1 MIIHTTEAKRLTK
14 ARVIQRSCVSTRVEA
29 LLAYVPSIVL
39 HKDDRAPR
47 LDTSMWRRLLQ
58 ESGLFCTCTVKQLSV
73 WGSCKPEI
81 IFRENRCRTVERYS
95 HTLGSLIKKRTHFCC
110 CAEQKSLQPFCLF
123 LPLKGSCYCTV
134 FSEKEQTV
142 TAEVKGVLFRK
153 ALNTGEQQ

>member
-14 ARVIQRSCVSTRVEA
+14 AKVIQRSCVSTRVTA
-29 LLAYVPSIVL
+29 VLAYVPSIVL
-39 HKDDRAPR
+39 QKDDRAPR

-58 ESGLFCTCTVKQLSV
+58 ERKLFCTCTVKQLSV

-81 IFRENRCRTVERYS
+81 IFRGNRCCTVERYS

-110 CAEQKSLQPFCLF
+110 CAEQKSLQSSCLF
-123 LPLKGSCYCTV
+123 LPPKGSCYCTA

-153 ALNTGEQQ
+153 ALNTGE